1 MSSSDDT
8 HTPIAVGKNCLELGI
23 AYRDLN
29 ENRELIKV

>member
-23 AYRDLN
+23 AYS
-29 ENRELIKV
+29 EVFSEFTEV